1 MSKLYP
7 ARVRVAVEDAPH
19 PALLRS
25 WTESPPAAQHLRR
38 GSMSEGSMSR
48 GVTRLGR
55 SPWYGPIRHWF
66 FPIGCRSRC
75 RGAEG
80 NP

>member
-7 ARVRVAVEDAPH
+7 ARVRVAVEVAPR
-19 PALLRS
+19 PASLRS

-38 GSMSEGSMSR
+38 GSM
-48 GVTRLGR
+48 V
-55 SPWYGPIRHWF
+55 PWYGPIRHWF

-75 RGAEG
+75 RGGRKATLDPRSYSKDG
-80 NP
+80 QTI